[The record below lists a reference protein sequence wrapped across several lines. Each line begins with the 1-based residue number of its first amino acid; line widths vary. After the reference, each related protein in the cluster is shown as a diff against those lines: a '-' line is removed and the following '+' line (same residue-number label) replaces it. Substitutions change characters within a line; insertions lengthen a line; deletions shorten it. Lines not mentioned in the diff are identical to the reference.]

1 MSELADGTHERS
13 SKQISRELQQSGDV
27 SDGCIWA
34 AASHISADHLKEKK
48 KKNECAEHSPEGGV
62 RSPAQDRE
70 QARRRKTFVL
80 IFRSVVRNK
89 YRKIH
94 FTMQNSCYCRWPGTK
109 PWPGSSG
116 VIGNCKCKRAISKA
130 SNAISSP
137 EKYIYHGDDAR
148 CTLRSVVA
156 LWNPAVSELVNLFP
170 EGSACVQW
178 VYLRGSR
185 AQRNALDLV
194 Y

>member
-1 MSELADGTHERS
+1 M
-13 SKQISRELQQSGDV
+13 DV
-27 SDGCIWA
+27 SEPQLPTSLLI
-34 AASHISADHLKEKK
+34 ISKK
-48 KKNECAEHSPEGGV
+48 KKKKTSAPSFRPRGEFALQLKIES
-62 RSPAQDRE
+62 RRE
-70 QARRRKTFVL
+70 DAKHLFL

-89 YRKIH
+89 YRKIN
-94 FTMQNSCYCRWPGTK
+94 FTLQNSCYCRWPGTK

-116 VIGNCKCKRAISKA
+116 VIGNCKCKRAISEA

-137 EKYIYHGDDAR
+137 EKYAHHSDDAR